1 MIFQSAIICLKKLLI
16 KNINGYDFLK
26 SKISDITSI
35 SAQIGSI
42 KFDIRSSWL
51 NPEKIRKIII
61 VGKKKCFYL
70 MNLILKVL

>member
-1 MIFQSAIICLKKLLI
+1 MDLSSHDISICNYLFEKLLI

-35 SAQIGSI
+35 SAQIGSV

-51 NPEKIRKIII
+51 NPEKYEK
-61 VGKKKCFYL
+61 
-70 MNLILKVL
+70 